1 MKTKG
6 ANDDCGMTYENLE
19 AALQNTLNRIE
30 ELEAKLKSE
39 QASVK
44 YYGDQNRE
52 IRAELDAVHNTID
65 LLPNA
70 PPRQSDFPE
79 GEQWRATTYSVQNR
93 LTAWIA
99 TRLK

>member
-1 MKTKG
+1 MSEL
-6 ANDDCGMTYENLE
+6 ATYEDRIAELE
-19 AALQNTLNRIE
+19 KQLATEKATLKYYTDQNRDSRA
-30 ELEAKLKSE
+30 ELEAL
-39 QASVK
+39 
-44 YYGDQNRE
+44 
-52 IRAELDAVHNTID
+52 HNTLD

-79 GEQWRATTYSVQNR
+79 GEQWRAVTYSLQNR